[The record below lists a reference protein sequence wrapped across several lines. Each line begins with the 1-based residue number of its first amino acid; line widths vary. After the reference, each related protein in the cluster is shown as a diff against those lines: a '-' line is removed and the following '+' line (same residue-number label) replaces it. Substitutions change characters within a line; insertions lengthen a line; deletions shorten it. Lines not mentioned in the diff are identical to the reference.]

1 MYYSN
6 EHFGLY
12 FFFLSSFCFYY
23 GGKGKSGKTE
33 RHIEVMNVE
42 YNDDLGQERCDG
54 DSEVQSVLHVEMLS
68 DPKAKMTGLLMWAR
82 EKQKVDVGN
91 RQQ

>member
-1 MYYSN
+1 MYYFTYNSVYM
-6 EHFGLY
+6 LI
-12 FFFLSSFCFYY
+12 LCSFCFYY

-54 DSEVQSVLHVEMLS
+54 DGEVQSVLNVEMLS
-68 DPKAKMTGLLMWAR
+68 SPKAKMTGLLMWA
-82 EKQKVDVGN
+82 
-91 RQQ
+91 

>member
-1 MYYSN
+1 MYYFTYNSVYM
-6 EHFGLY
+6 LI
-12 FFFLSSFCFYY
+12 LSSFCFYY

-54 DSEVQSVLHVEMLS
+54 DGEVQSVLNVEMLS
-68 DPKAKMTGLLMWAR
+68 SPKAKMTGLLMWA
-82 EKQKVDVGN
+82 
-91 RQQ
+91 